1 MNKTVREWVRT
12 REITGKPLFSF
23 SDLKVAFPSSADQL
37 LLNNRSRLKRDRILY
52 SPYKS
57 FYVVLPPQYV
67 LIGSVPASYYMEE
80 LMGRL
85 GKKYYFGLL
94 TAAAMWGSAHQ
105 RPMVDCVMTEPPRL
119 SSAADK
125 RNVRWVYRPSLPVQ
139 HACVKNGEYGVVRYS
154 SAELTAV
161 ELVQYES
168 HAGGM
173 SRVATVIEELLEAT
187 DFAHAADGVF
197 RVCKDTA
204 IQRLGYIVEKEI
216 GDERQGEVIYHEW
229 VRCCPTP
236 HFIPLGV
243 RSDGRVTHRDERWK
257 IDVNMVIER
266 DEI

>member
-1 MNKTVREWVRT
+1 M

-23 SDLKVAFPSSADQL
+23 SELKDAFPVSSEQL
-37 LLNNRSRLKRDRILY
+37 LLNNISRLKRDRILY

-67 LIGSVPASYYMEE
+67 LIGSVPASYYMGE
-80 LMGRL
+80 LMNRL

-94 TAAAMWGSAHQ
+94 TAAAMWGAAHQ

-119 SSAADK
+119 SSAAEK
-125 RNVRWVYRPSLPVQ
+125 RNVRWVYRPTLPVQ
-139 HACVKNGEYGVVRYS
+139 YACVKNGEYGEVRYS

-161 ELVQYES
+161 ELVQYEG
-168 HAGGM
+168 HAGGL
-173 SRVATVIEELLEAT
+173 SHVSTVIEELLEST
-187 DFAHAADGVF
+187 DFAHAAAGVF
-197 RVCKDTA
+197 KACKDTA

-229 VRCCPTP
+229 VKCCPKP

-243 RSDGRVTHRDERWK
+243 RSGESVMRRDERWK
-257 IDVNMVIER
+257 IDVNMTIER

>member
-1 MNKTVREWVRT
+1 MTVREWVRM
-12 REITGKPLFSF
+12 REITGRPLFSF
-23 SDLKVAFPSSADQL
+23 CDLKSAFQSHSDQL
-37 LLNNRSRLKRDRILY
+37 LLNNISRLKRKRILY

-67 LIGSVPASYYMEE
+67 LIGSVPASYYMDE
-80 LMGRL
+80 LMKSL

-94 TAAAMWGSAHQ
+94 TAAAMWGAAHQ
-105 RPMVDCVMTEPPRL
+105 RPMVDCIMTEPPRL

-139 HACVKNGEYGVVRYS
+139 HTCVKNGEYGEVRYS

-161 ELVQYES
+161 ELVQYEN
-168 HAGGM
+168 HAGGL
-173 SRVATVIEELLEAT
+173 SHVATIIEELLEST
-187 DFAHAADGVF
+187 DFTHAADGVF
-197 RVCKDTA
+197 KTCKDTA

-229 VRCCPTP
+229 VRSCPAP

-243 RSDGRVTHRDERWK
+243 RSDAPALRRDERWK
-257 IDVNMVIER
+257 IDVNMTIER